1 MSGCARNG
9 EGAAEGAAL
18 PNELKIVMRGRTR
31 KTRQQVER
39 EQAGWLARRCPVQ
52 PRQPGLDHDD
62 VSLDLPDGTGAVD
75 PGGRVEVCDKFPALR
90 AKIIKSLSVVQAN
103 VTVHNQLNCACDCQP
118 SPEAMDYPLAF
129 DQAKF
134 QSRAPSAFKTALLRR
149 LCPAPVRRHP
159 TTRPRRLKV
168 RSATGAHSSIESPA
182 PNITMARCSSASSSA
197 HEMPSIARLK
207 VVPGRCLKI
216 QTRA

>member
-103 VTVHNQLNCACDCQP
+103 VTVHNQLNCTCHCQP
-118 SPEAMDYPLAF
+118 SPEAMITHSPSTKPSFGDIQPSYST
-129 DQAKF
+129 
-134 QSRAPSAFKTALLRR
+134 QSRAPSAFKTAPLRR

-168 RSATGAHSSIESPA
+168 RSATGAQA
-182 PNITMARCSSASSSA
+182 
-197 HEMPSIARLK
+197 
-207 VVPGRCLKI
+207 
-216 QTRA
+216 Q